1 MIYWAQSSD
10 NDYSWLLSRDY
21 YYQALLTGSEEQ
33 YAKTFR
39 SIGQVMHLVSDAAV
53 PAHVRND
60 AHLKKGFYDDSD
72 PYENWVKKKAL
83 KKIAMEYDVLPS
95 TERFLIW
102 LLQTYM
108 LQARFRH
115 SGTMMNTTWVDPIHR
130 EIRIRQSVWPNTPAP
145 ISGPKTPSLGNLIQ
159 ATILILY
166 WKIPIMM
173 KMCGLI
179 QNKSMRKMA

>member
-1 MIYWAQSSD
+1 LALVRGIYEKIGEKRIWQWIRDGGKEEDEPEWRCPMHFHDPLSTNWDIAGLSIPPLGSFPSMIYWAQSSD

-83 KKIAMEYDVLPS
+83 KKSDGI
-95 TERFLIW
+95 
-102 LLQTYM
+102 
-108 LQARFRH
+108 
-115 SGTMMNTTWVDPIHR
+115 
-130 EIRIRQSVWPNTPAP
+130 
-145 ISGPKTPSLGNLIQ
+145 
-159 ATILILY
+159 
-166 WKIPIMM
+166 
-173 KMCGLI
+173 
-179 QNKSMRKMA
+179 

>member
-1 MIYWAQSSD
+1 MSRSGDAQMHFHDPLNANWDDRRFVHPSLSMIFPSMIYWAQSSD

-72 PYENWVKKKAL
+72 PYENWVKNKA
-83 KKIAMEYDVLPS
+83 
-95 TERFLIW
+95 
-102 LLQTYM
+102 
-108 LQARFRH
+108 
-115 SGTMMNTTWVDPIHR
+115 
-130 EIRIRQSVWPNTPAP
+130 
-145 ISGPKTPSLGNLIQ
+145 
-159 ATILILY
+159 
-166 WKIPIMM
+166 
-173 KMCGLI
+173 
-179 QNKSMRKMA
+179 